1 MSKIQCAVLVVFF
14 FVGLGSASAQ
24 TLVYKC
30 ANQYSDT
37 PCPQAVAVKA
47 DDARSSTQQS
57 QADASTKRTAAA
69 GKELEKKRLEKN
81 AKATKTAPA
90 QRASKTLPEPK
101 KEPLVVL
108 KKPKLQTKEKS
119 DAFVGQVPQ
128 AKKASP

>member
-1 MSKIQCAVLVVFF
+1 MRKIQVAVLVIFF
-14 FVGLGSASAQ
+14 GAGLGSASAQ
-24 TLVYKC
+24 TAVYKC

-69 GKELEKKRLEKN
+69 GKELEKKRLAEN
-81 AKATKTAPA
+81 AIATKAAPP
-90 QRASKTLPEPK
+90 QRTSKTLPEPK

-119 DAFVGQVPQ
+119 DAFVSQVPQ

>member
-1 MSKIQCAVLVVFF
+1 MRKIQYAVVVTFFCA
-14 FVGLGSASAQ
+14 GLGSASAQ

-69 GKELEKKRLEKN
+69 GKELEKKRLAEN
-81 AKATKTAPA
+81 AIAAKAAPI
-90 QRASKTLPEPK
+90 QRTSKTLPEPK
-101 KEPLVVL
+101 KEP
-108 KKPKLQTKEKS
+108 
-119 DAFVGQVPQ
+119 
-128 AKKASP
+128 

>member
-1 MSKIQCAVLVVFF
+1 MSKIQCAVVVTFF
-14 FVGLGSASAQ
+14 CAGLGSVSAQ

-69 GKELEKKRLEKN
+69 GKELEKKRLAEN
-81 AKATKTAPA
+81 AMAAKAAPP
-90 QRASKTLPEPK
+90 QRISKTRPDPK

-108 KKPKLQTKEKS
+108 KKT
-119 DAFVGQVPQ
+119 Q
-128 AKKASP
+128 ASNQREVRRFCRPSPSG

>member
-1 MSKIQCAVLVVFF
+1 MRKIKHAILLIFFCA
-14 FVGLGSASAQ
+14 GLENASAQ
-24 TLVYKC
+24 TDVYKC

-37 PCPQAVAVKA
+37 PCPHAISVKA

-69 GKELEKKRLEKN
+69 GKELEKKRLAQN
-81 AKATKTAPA
+81 AKAAKAAPA
-90 QRASKTLPEPK
+90 QRTSKTLPEPK
-101 KEPLVVL
+101 NTPLVVL

-128 AKKASP
+128 DKKASP